1 MSVSYPEGTAA
12 LATDSEQRS
21 LVKIVDLLNSGGG
34 GGGGTGATYSGS
46 GSPEG
51 SQTGSPGNTYWDA
64 TNNVFYVKD
73 TGSGTNTGW
82 RELIA

>member
-1 MSVSYPEGTAA
+1 MALPYDEGTEARS
-12 LATDSEQRS
+12 TDGAQRS
-21 LVKIVDLLNSGGG
+21 LVKIVEILNNSGG

-51 SQTGSPGNTYWDA
+51 VQSGNPGNVYWDA

-73 TGSGTNTGW
+73 TGTGTNTGW
-82 RELIA
+82 RELVA